1 LRSEE
6 VGVYV
11 RNRLEHGTDKR
22 DRGVL
27 AGKGEEDERRKE
39 KREMDEDEDIIKK
52 RRTAGGK
59 GVFY

>member
-1 LRSEE
+1 
-6 VGVYV
+6 V
-11 RNRLEHGTDKR
+11 R
-22 DRGVL
+22 

-39 KREMDEDEDIIKK
+39 KMEMDEDEDIIKK